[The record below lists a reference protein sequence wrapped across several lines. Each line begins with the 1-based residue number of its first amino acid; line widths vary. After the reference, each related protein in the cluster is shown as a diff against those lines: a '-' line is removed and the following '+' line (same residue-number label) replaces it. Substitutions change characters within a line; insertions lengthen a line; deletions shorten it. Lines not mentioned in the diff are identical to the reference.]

1 MCTHIY
7 HPHASPRVQ
16 SGFFVTKEII
26 AKKGKKYCAENILPF
41 VYRLLS
47 FNEKTHW
54 INVKSVNQVG
64 KPFLTAMMDRFGAIF
79 KCTKVDHF
87 PMHASKVKLVTDM
100 GKYIIF
106 NKIFCSLLACSFIGV

>member
-54 INVKSVNQVG
+54 INVKSGETVNQVG
-64 KPFLTAMMDRFGAIF
+64 KPF
-79 KCTKVDHF
+79 
-87 PMHASKVKLVTDM
+87 
-100 GKYIIF
+100 
-106 NKIFCSLLACSFIGV
+106 